1 MKGTEVIE
9 QLIVVEGKNDAE
21 AVRRALGP
29 VDILWT
35 EGYGLS
41 REKLDYIAGMAE
53 KRGVIIFTDPDSVGE
68 RIRERI
74 RRRVPE
80 ARHVFLPQRA
90 ARRRG
95 EIGVENASG
104 EEIRKAFARVQR
116 VCPASG
122 ATEEVFGMNDLIEA
136 GLAGKVSSGD
146 KRREAGHLLGIGEAN
161 AKQFLHR
168 LNRFGVSRTEFRQVV
183 KEVEAVGKCA
193 AVHETALAGRGAGSP
208 FTGTEFLS
216 R

>member
-1 MKGTEVIE
+1 MIE

-80 ARHVFLPQRA
+80 AQHVFLPQRA
-90 ARRRG
+90 ARLRG

-104 EEIRKAFARVQR
+104 EEIRRAFARVQK
-116 VCPASG
+116 VCPASRAG
-122 ATEEVFGMNDLIEA
+122 EQVFGMDDLIEA
-136 GLAGKVSSGD
+136 GLAGKPSSAD
-146 KRREAGHLLGIGEAN
+146 KRREAGRLLGIGEAN

-168 LNRFGVSRTEFRQVV
+168 LNRFGVSRTEFRQVIG
-183 KEVEAVGKCA
+183 EVEAGGKRA
-193 AVHETALAGRGAGSP
+193 AVHETALARGGAGSP
-208 FTGTEFLS
+208 FAGAEFFN